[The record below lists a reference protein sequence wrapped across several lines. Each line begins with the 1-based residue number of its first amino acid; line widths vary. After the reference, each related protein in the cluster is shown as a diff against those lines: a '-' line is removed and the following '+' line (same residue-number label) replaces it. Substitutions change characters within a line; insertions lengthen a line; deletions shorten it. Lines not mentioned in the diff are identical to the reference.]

1 MPTDIASLTLRAV
14 VQQAASRGGLGR
26 GVSGRA
32 ESLSGLTQTAQT
44 FAASIFSSIRPL
56 VLIVPSD
63 TDVDRMTRDARFFV
77 KAGNS
82 LTNREVDRCVLPLPS
97 PEVDPYREIAPHLDV
112 ASARAR
118 ALVAMAKARAR
129 LVVVS
134 AAALLP
140 RVSDPTRIQTAV
152 VDLDTGA
159 TLLPTAFADLLANA
173 GFVRKDPVE
182 AHGEFC
188 TRGGVVDV
196 FPAGDVL
203 PIRVEFAG
211 DSIESLRSFDPAT
224 QRSVEILTRTTIHP
238 LRDQFEVES
247 DNPASTDRSAT
258 VRDYINCAGA
268 DVVVSEPAQVVERLA
283 DQTDQLLAAFA
294 DAEARGES
302 VSPPEVLQ
310 VNQDEIVAWFA
321 GAPTF
326 TSLEVGST
334 GAGGTPAFGM
344 RHVACQPSSE
354 YQGRLKEWVTHV
366 KRASEQGDTILCV
379 TETDARADRIIE
391 LLGESGLSAMKLGGE
406 DHTQL
411 ATVLVTTGSVT
422 RGFRLPEA
430 RFQIFAEN
438 DLFGEEH
445 LIRHQR
451 RGVAQSFLSDF
462 RDLKVGDHVV
472 HVEHGIGTF
481 VGLQHLA
488 VNRGQPTHEF
498 VELRYAT
505 GDKLFVPVEQL
516 DLLQKY
522 TGASN
527 PSLDRLGGT
536 TWEKSKTRVKKSMR
550 DMAEELLAL
559 YASRHALAGHAF
571 SPDTHWQ
578 REFEEAFQYEL
589 TPDQRVAV
597 ADIKKDMERAT
608 AMDRLLCGDVG
619 YGKTE
624 VALRAA
630 FKAVMDGKQVAVL
643 TATTV
648 LAFQH
653 YETIRERFAAFP
665 IRIEMLSRFRSK
677 ADQKVTLQDL
687 EAGKVELVVGTHRL
701 LSKDV
706 LFRDLGL
713 LVVDEE
719 QRFGVA
725 HKERIKQMR
734 SRVDVLTMTATPI
747 PRTLN
752 MSLAG
757 IRDMSVIETPPRDRL
772 AIHTTV
778 VKFDPQVITRA
789 IRTELERG
797 GQVYVVHNRV
807 ESIHSIAS
815 LIVRLIPEARVAVAH
830 GQTTEHALEKVM
842 IDFVAHKYDVL
853 VATTIIENGLD
864 IPNVNTII
872 VNHAERYGLA
882 QLYQLRGR
890 VGRSDRRAYAYLMI
904 PADNALTPVARQW
917 LSAIREFSELGSG
930 FRVAALD
937 LEIRGAGNLLGAQ
950 QSGHIEAIGFDMYV
964 KLLEQT
970 VRELQGEPVEEVH
983 RARVNLGIELRID
996 ESYIDETNQRLTV
1009 YRKVATAADES
1020 ALTAAVDEV
1029 GDRYGT
1035 LHPSVARLAE
1045 YGRVRI
1051 LADQMRV
1058 ESIDREA
1065 ELLVLKFGNDATVAV
1080 DHLLAFVEAN
1090 DGVTLTPPGVI
1101 KVDLKQFAYHS
1112 ATREHGTEMQREDD
1126 GRDRPRSW
1134 WTSRATSGSVV
1145 AGFSAA
1151 EMTAADPSIGR
1162 ELEYLG
1168 RVQRVLEDL
1177 AGGD

>member
-1 MPTDIASLTLRAV
+1 VSFDTASLTLRAV
-14 VQQAASRGGLGR
+14 VQQAASRGGVGR

-32 ESLSGLTQTAQT
+32 DSLSGLTQTAQA
-44 FAASIFSSIRPL
+44 FAASIFSSIKPL

-77 KAGNS
+77 KAGDS
-82 LTNREVDRCVLPLPS
+82 LRNVDLDREVLPLPS
-97 PEVDPYREIAPHLDV
+97 LEVDPYRGIAPHLDV

-118 ALVAMAKARAR
+118 ALVAMAKGSAR
-129 LVVVS
+129 LVVAS

-140 RVSDPTRIQTAV
+140 RVSDPKRMQTSV
-152 VDLDTGA
+152 VELSTGA
-159 TLLPTAFADLLANA
+159 TLIPTEFADRLANA
-173 GFVRKDPVE
+173 GFVRGDPVE
-182 AHGEFC
+182 SHGEFC
-188 TRGGVVDV
+188 ARGGVVDV
-196 FPAGDVL
+196 FPARNVF

-224 QRSVEILTRTTIHP
+224 QRSVEVLTRTTIQP
-238 LRDQFEVES
+238 LRDQFEMES
-247 DNPASTDRSAT
+247 DNPESNDRSAT
-258 VRDYINCAGA
+258 VRDYINCTGA
-268 DVVVSEPAQVVERLA
+268 DVVVSEPVQVVERLA
-283 DQTDQLLAAFA
+283 DHTEQLLVAFA

-302 VSPPEVLQ
+302 VLPPEVLQ
-310 VNQDEIVAWFA
+310 VNQDEIVSWFA
-321 GAPTF
+321 GAATF
-326 TSLEVGST
+326 TSLEVGHA
-334 GAGGTPAFGM
+334 GAAGTPKLGM
-344 RHVACQPSSE
+344 RHVACQPSSD

-366 KRASEQGDTILCV
+366 RRAREQGDTILCV
-379 TETDARADRIIE
+379 TETDARADRVIE
-391 LLGESGLSAMKLGGE
+391 LLSESGLSAIKLGGE
-406 DHTQL
+406 EHTDL

-422 RGFRLPEA
+422 RGFRLPA
-430 RFQIFAEN
+430 AKFHIFSEN

-445 LIRHQR
+445 LSRHQR
-451 RGVAQSFLSDF
+451 RGVSKAFLSDF

-472 HVEHGIGTF
+472 HVEHGIATF
-481 VGLQHLA
+481 TGLQHLA
-488 VNRGQPTHEF
+488 VNRGQRTHEF

-559 YASRHALAGHAF
+559 YASRHGLAGHAF

-578 REFEEAFQYEL
+578 REFEDAFRYEL

-597 ADIKKDMERAT
+597 VDIKKDMEGTT

-665 IRIEMLSRFRSK
+665 IRIGMLSRFRSK
-677 ADQKVTLQDL
+677 ADQKATLGDL

-706 LFRDLGL
+706 QFRDLGL

-772 AIHTTV
+772 AIQTTV
-778 VKFDPQVITRA
+778 VKFDPKVITRA
-789 IRTELERG
+789 VRTELERG
-797 GQVYVVHNRV
+797 GQAYVVHNRV
-807 ESIHSIAS
+807 ESIHSVAS
-815 LIVRLIPEARVAVAH
+815 LIARLIPEARVAVAH
-830 GQTTEHALEKVM
+830 GQTTERALEKTM
-842 IDFVAHKYDVL
+842 IDFVAHKFDVL

-872 VNHAERYGLA
+872 INHAERYGLA

-904 PADNALTPVARQW
+904 PADNALTPVARHR
-917 LSAIREFSELGSG
+917 LSAIREFSDLGSG

-970 VRELQGEPVEEVH
+970 VRELKGQPVEDTH

-996 ESYIDETNQRLTV
+996 ESYINETNQRLAV
-1009 YRKVATAADES
+1009 YRKVATASDES
-1020 ALTAAVDEV
+1020 ALSAAVDEV
-1029 GDRYGT
+1029 CDRYGT
-1035 LHPSVARLAE
+1035 LHPSVTRLAE

-1051 LADQMRV
+1051 LANQMRV
-1058 ESIDREA
+1058 ESIDREGK
-1065 ELLVLKFGNDATVAV
+1065 LLVLKFANDTALSL
-1080 DHLLAFVEAN
+1080 DHLLAFVRSN
-1090 DGVTLTPPGVI
+1090 VGVTLTPPGVI
-1101 KVDLKQFAYHS
+1101 KVNLEQLAQQSTTSEH
-1112 ATREHGTEMQREDD
+1112 ATNMRRQDD
-1126 GRDRPRSW
+1126 RRDRLSSW

-1162 ELEYLG
+1162 ELEYLS
-1168 RVQRVLEDL
+1168 RVQHVLGEL
-1177 AGGD
+1177 AGAE